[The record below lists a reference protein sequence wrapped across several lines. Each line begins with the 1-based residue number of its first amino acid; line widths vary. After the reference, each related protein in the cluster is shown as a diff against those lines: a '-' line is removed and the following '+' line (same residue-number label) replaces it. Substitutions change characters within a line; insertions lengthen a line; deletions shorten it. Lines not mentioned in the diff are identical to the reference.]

1 MMARAIF
8 LNPSHPFP
16 MKLRPILTIIA
27 CLLAWA
33 LPSRSA
39 ERRPNFLVI
48 FADDH
53 RWDAM
58 GVVQREQGERGR
70 FPWIQSPGMDRLAG
84 EGVRFRNAFVT
95 LSLCA
100 PSRAALL
107 TGCYNHVNGI
117 TDNNTPFPETA
128 VTHASLMRAA
138 GYRTAWIGKWHMGNQ
153 RGQRPGFD
161 YSASYVGQGR
171 YQDCPFEI
179 NGVATTTTGW
189 VDDVATDFAIKWIEE
204 QKAQPFSIVLGI
216 KSPHGPRGGAQLPE
230 RLRGLY
236 AGETS
241 RPVPNLRTPSPWQE
255 PRKEGEPP
263 RGLGDNAVHLE
274 YMRHIKGVD
283 ENLARLLEALDRLGL
298 ADDTVVVYTSD
309 NGYYLGE
316 HCSGDKRSLYD
327 ESLRVPMLARYPRR
341 FGKGRVVDEMVL
353 NVDLAPT
360 FLDLA
365 GLPVPE
371 AMQGRSWKGLAA
383 GTAGVAWRQ
392 SFFAE
397 YYKELG
403 DVPTCYALRTTTHKL
418 VKYPGRPEWT
428 EVFDLAADPWEMK
441 NLAADATLTARLEVE
456 LAAQIKAVN
465 YTVPA
470 GPASRPSK
478 EEKPAE
484 GKSGTAVLRETRD
497 ISGWQ
502 VHIARRLLRNKPD
515 QTARALAGL
524 KQMLDE
530 IVRVVPAPAVA
541 ELRKVPLWF
550 SPAYKEGSSGAEF
563 HPDAIWLRDNGRDPA
578 MARGVEFSGV
588 DDFEA
593 EMRRMPNFA
602 LHELAHAYHFRTLPG
617 GFENKEIAA
626 AYQEAKAA
634 GRYDRVERSFGEGNG
649 RPNSFERAYAMA
661 NPMEYFAEAT
671 EAYFT
676 RNDFFPFTRD
686 ELRRHDP
693 AMSALLEKLWGVP
706 GGSR

>member
-1 MMARAIF
+1 MKTLTVLFLLHCLFVCSGMVRA
-8 LNPSHPFP
+8 
-16 MKLRPILTIIA
+16 
-27 CLLAWA
+27 
-33 LPSRSA
+33 A
-39 ERRPNFLVI
+39 ERRPNFLFI
-48 FADDH
+48 LSDDH
-53 RWDAM
+53 RWDAI

-70 FPWIQSPGMDRLAG
+70 FPWIQSPGMDRLAA

-107 TGCYNHVNGI
+107 TGRYNHANGI
-117 TDNNTPFPETA
+117 TNNGKPFPEDA

-179 NGVATTTTGW
+179 NGVASPTSGW
-189 VDDVATDFAIKWIEE
+189 VDDVATDIAIKWMES
-204 QKAQPFSIVLGI
+204 QGAQPFSIVLGL
-216 KSPHGPRGGAQLPE
+216 KSPHGPRGGAHLPE

-241 RPVPNLRTPSPWQE
+241 RPVPNLRTPSPWQQ
-255 PRKEGEPP
+255 PVKDGDPP
-263 RGLGDNAVHLE
+263 RGLADNAVHLD

-283 ENLARLLEALDRLGL
+283 ENVARLLETLDRLGL
-298 ADDTVVVYTSD
+298 AEDTVVVYSSD

-327 ESLRVPMLARYPRR
+327 ESLRVPMLVRYPRR
-341 FGKGRVVDEMVL
+341 FGKGRIVDEMVL

-365 GLPVPE
+365 GLPVPA
-371 AMQGRSWKGLAA
+371 AMQGASWQPLAA
-383 GTAGVAWRQ
+383 GTKPASWRQ

-403 DVPTCYALRTTTHKL
+403 DVPTCFAVRTATHKL

-428 EVFDLAADPWEMK
+428 EVFDLSADPWEMK
-441 NLAADATLTARLEVE
+441 NLAADAALVARLEAE
-456 LAAQIKAVN
+456 LSTQMKAVG
-465 YTVPA
+465 YVVPEGNGGRRSSDRKSA
-470 GPASRPSK
+470 EK
-478 EEKPAE
+478 E
-484 GKSGTAVLRETRD
+484 SGAAIPRETRE

-502 VHIARRLLRNKPD
+502 VHIATRLLQDKPEK
-515 QTARALAGL
+515 TARALDGL

-550 SPAYKEGSSGAEF
+550 STAYKEGSSGAEF
-563 HPDAIWLRDNGRDPA
+563 HPDAIWLRDNGRDPV

-649 RPNSFERAYAMA
+649 RPNTFERAYAMA
-661 NPMEYFAEAT
+661 NPMEYFAETT
-671 EAYFT
+671 EALFT
-676 RNDFFPFTRD
+676 RNDFFPFTLE

-693 AMSALLEKLWGVP
+693 GMTALLRKLWGLP
-706 GGSR
+706 AAE